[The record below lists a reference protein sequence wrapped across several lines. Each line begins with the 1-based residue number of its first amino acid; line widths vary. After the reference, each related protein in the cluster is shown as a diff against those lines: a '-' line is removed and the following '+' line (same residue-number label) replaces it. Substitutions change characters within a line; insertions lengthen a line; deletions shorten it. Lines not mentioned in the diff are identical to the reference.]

1 MTIQDYVNN
10 EYDRLNEKK
19 ILVDNAVSGQ
29 KRAIQ
34 LNESYRKRVSRY
46 TQIVMIISIVLLIY
60 LGTLMVK
67 KMIPGYPEWIFDV
80 FLAIVFVV
88 GGVYCLMILNEINSR
103 SILNYDELELAPI

>member
-1 MTIQDYVNN
+1 MSIAQYVDD
-10 EYDRLNEKK
+10 EYNRLAEKK
-19 ILVDNAVSGQ
+19 LLVDNAVSGQ

-67 KMIPGYPEWIFDV
+67 KMIPGYPEWIFDIY
-80 FLAIVFVV
+80 LAIVFVV
-88 GGVYCLMILNEINSR
+88 GGAYCLMILMEISSR